1 MGKLGF
7 FRPTMMPSDYKMI
20 HDDVGSSCFICLVL
34 RLYEDA
40 MNAPPGAPGPA
51 LNSAVPGAAAMLG
64 RGPGGPRP
72 PPPPAM
78 AHHMPHHPAMQPNP
92 YYNVTWRSVPPGGEC
107 GSDNI
112 FGG

>member
-1 MGKLGF
+1 
-7 FRPTMMPSDYKMI
+7 MPSDYKMI